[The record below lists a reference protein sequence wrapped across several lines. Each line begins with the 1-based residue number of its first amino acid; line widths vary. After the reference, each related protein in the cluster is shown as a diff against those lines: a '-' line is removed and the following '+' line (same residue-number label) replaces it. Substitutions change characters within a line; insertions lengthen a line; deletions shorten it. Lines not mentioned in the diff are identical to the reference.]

1 MTSCKAYLLSYA
13 LICVNGGSFFTM
25 KYYRNFE
32 VAQAAEATSIDMMAA
47 FLEQG
52 FLDND
57 RGEVILP
64 EKSSQIIDPATQ
76 ARINCMPCTAPGMG
90 YSGVKLVSVFPTNAE
105 VGKPNVSGMVLLL
118 SSNDGS
124 PVALLDAGYLTALR
138 TALVGG
144 IAAKY
149 LANPAPERIGFLGAG
164 VEAFMHLFVMTRL
177 FPSIRQVAVSSRKRS
192 SEERFALAVKRKF
205 PQLDVATC
213 GGNYSLAAKES
224 DIIVTAISGQ
234 VPLLKADWCD
244 PGAFYCHVGGIED
257 EYGVALKAD
266 KIVCDSWGALKHRGS
281 PTIAHMYRDG
291 VLTDDMI
298 YAELVDLISGRK
310 KGRESDSE
318 FNYFNS
324 IGMALVD
331 IYASAFLV
339 GECDRMGLGLELST
353 PDFDAFVS

>member
-1 MTSCKAYLLSYA
+1 
-13 LICVNGGSFFTM
+13 M

-32 VAQAAEATSIDMMAA
+32 VAQAAEAASFDAMIG

-52 FLDND
+52 FLAND

-64 EKSSQIIDPATQ
+64 EKSSQIIDSATQ
-76 ARINCMPCTAPGMG
+76 SRVNCMPCTAPGVG
-90 YSGVKLVSVFPTNAE
+90 YSGVKLVSVFPSNAE
-105 VGKPNVSGMVLLL
+105 TGKPNVSGLVLLL
-118 SSNDGS
+118 SCDDGL
-124 PVALLDAGYLTALR
+124 PVALLDAGYLTSLR

-149 LANPAPERIGFLGAG
+149 LAKAKPERIGFLGSG
-164 VEAFMHLFVMTRL
+164 VEALMHLSVMTRL
-177 FPSIRQVAVSSRKRS
+177 FPSIGQVAVSSRKRS
-192 SEERFALAVKRKF
+192 SEERFALAVKRRF
-205 PQLDVATC
+205 PQLDMMVC
-213 GGNYSLAAKES
+213 SGDYSLAAKGS

-234 VPLLKADWCD
+234 APLLKADWCD

-298 YAELVDLISGRK
+298 YAELVDLIAGRK
-310 KGRESDSE
+310 KGRETDSE

-331 IYASAFLV
+331 VYVSAFLV
-339 GECDRMGLGLELST
+339 GECDRLGFGLELST
-353 PDFDAFVS
+353 PGFDAFAL

>member
-1 MTSCKAYLLSYA
+1 
-13 LICVNGGSFFTM
+13 M

-32 VAQAAEATSIDMMAA
+32 VARAAEAASLDVMIEY
-47 FLEQG
+47 LEQG
-52 FLDND
+52 FLAND
-57 RGEVILP
+57 TGEVILP
-64 EKSSQIIDPATQ
+64 EKSSQIIDSGTQ
-76 ARINCMPCTAPGMG
+76 SRVNCMPCTAPGIG
-90 YSGVKLVSVFPTNAE
+90 YSGVKLVSVFPNNAE
-105 VGKPNVSGMVLLL
+105 AGNPNVSGMVLLL
-118 SSNDGS
+118 SSDDGS
-124 PVALLDAGYLTALR
+124 PLALLDAGYLTALR

-149 LANPAPERIGFLGAG
+149 LAKAAPERIGLLGSG
-164 VEAFMHLFVMTRL
+164 VEALMHLLVMTRL

-192 SEERFALAVKRKF
+192 SEERFALAAKRKS
-205 PQLDVATC
+205 PQLDVTTC
-213 GGNYSLAAKES
+213 GGDYSLAAKES

-318 FNYFNS
+318 FIYFNS

-353 PDFDAFVS
+353 PDFDVFAS

>member
-1 MTSCKAYLLSYA
+1 
-13 LICVNGGSFFTM
+13 M

-32 VAQAAEATSIDMMAA
+32 VAQAAEASSLDAMIDY
-47 FLEQG
+47 LEQG
-52 FLDND
+52 FLAND

-64 EKSSQIIDPATQ
+64 EKSSQIIDLATQ
-76 ARINCMPCTAPGMG
+76 SRVNCMPCTAPGIG

-105 VGKPNVSGMVLLL
+105 VGKPNVSGTILLL
-118 SSNDGS
+118 SSNDGA

-149 LANPAPERIGFLGAG
+149 LAKPAPERIGLLGSG
-164 VEAFMHLFVMTRL
+164 VEALMHLFVMTRL
-177 FPSIRQVAVSSRKRS
+177 FPSIEQVVVSSRKRS
-192 SEERFALAVKRKF
+192 SEKRFVLAVEQKF
-205 PQLDVATC
+205 PQLNVRAC
-213 GGNYSLAAKES
+213 GGDYSLAAKGS

-298 YAELVDLISGRK
+298 YAELIDLIAGRK
-310 KGRESDSE
+310 KGRASNSE

-331 IYASAFLV
+331 VYASAFLV
-339 GECDRMGLGLELST
+339 RECDRLGLGLELST
-353 PDFDAFVS
+353 PSFDVFAS